1 MRKLNIDY
9 SEITFLTVILFVWQL
24 PQHLIAILLY
34 MFIRVEPTEWKN
46 DVNGMTV
53 LCFSVHTSFCWS
65 LGQFIFVNSCV
76 NGNIYRHETGHSVQ
90 SIYLGPLY
98 LFAVGIPSLV
108 LFITSQIK
116 KRILKQSEED
126 VTKWYHSH
134 YPEKWANKLGGADW

>member
-53 LCFSVHTSFCWS
+53 LCFRVHTSFCWS
-65 LGQFIFVNSCV
+65 LGQFIFVNPCANS
-76 NGNIYRHETGHSVQ
+76 NIYRHETGHSVQ

-134 YPEKWANKLGGADW
+134 YPEKWADKLGGADW